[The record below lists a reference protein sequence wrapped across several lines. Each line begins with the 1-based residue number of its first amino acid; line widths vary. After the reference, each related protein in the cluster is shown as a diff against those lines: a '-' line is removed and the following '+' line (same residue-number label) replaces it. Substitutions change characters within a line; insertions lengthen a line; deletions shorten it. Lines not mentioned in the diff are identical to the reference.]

1 MRQLVK
7 LVCCALLVLVQ
18 RSYADQGELYMT
30 LEQFYHNR
38 PVLVTGGCG
47 FIGSHLA
54 QKLVALG
61 ANVTI
66 LDDLSTGSLD
76 NIADFK
82 DQVSFI
88 QASIVDAAICDQV
101 VRGQDIIF
109 HQAAYISVPGSVLSP
124 ASCHEIN
131 VNGTFNLL
139 EAARQHGIQR
149 FVYASSAAV
158 YGQKEGIC
166 SEHSSTEPI
175 SPYGASKL
183 IKEVYA
189 QQYSR
194 TYGLPT
200 IGLRYFN
207 VYGPRQNPH
216 AAYSAAIA
224 KFNFQMHNNLPIT
237 IFGDGMQTRD
247 FIGVEE
253 VVLANLIVACLDPIH
268 TSGKIFNIATGDSVT
283 LLDMVERLKLK
294 YPNYHHPLQ
303 FHPARPGDVKHSG
316 ADCSA
321 YKQVAK
327 LLLKKPHSTS
337 EQKP

>member
-1 MRQLVK
+1 MHPIGRKWLW
-7 LVCCALLVLVQ
+7 ATILLVNILQ
-18 RSYADQGELYMT
+18 ADQEEVYMT
-30 LEQFYHNR
+30 LKNFYHDI

-47 FIGSHLA
+47 FIGSHLVE
-54 QKLVALG
+54 QLVILG
-61 ANVTI
+61 AKVTV

-76 NIADFK
+76 NIAPFK
-82 DQVSFI
+82 DQISFI
-88 QASIVDAAICDQV
+88 HASIVDQAVCDDAV
-101 VRGQDIIF
+101 AGQQIVF
-109 HQAAYISVPGSVLSP
+109 HQAAYISVPGSVLAP
-124 ASCHEIN
+124 AICHETN

-139 EAARQHGIQR
+139 EAARAHSIQR

-158 YGQKEGIC
+158 YGQKEGTC
-166 SEHSSTEPI
+166 SEHSQVEPI

-224 KFNFQMHNNLPIT
+224 KFSFQMNNNLPIT

-247 FIGVEE
+247 FIGVDE
-253 VVLANLIVACLDPIH
+253 VVLANLIVASLDPVH
-268 TSGKIFNIATGDSVT
+268 TSGKIFNIATGSSVT
-283 LLDMVERLKLK
+283 LLDMIEKLKLK
-294 YPNYHHPLQ
+294 YPTYDKPLE

-321 YKQVAK
+321 YRKIQRLIVANVQ
-327 LLLKKPHSTS
+327 H
-337 EQKP
+337 EQ